1 MKQYEAVIEAMERE
15 GGYAT
20 LGRLYQVVPTMA
32 ECAWETKTPF
42 ASIRRIVQ
50 DPRFFFRIRP
60 GLWALNN
67 HRGRLPESVL
77 PSGKTPVARVS
88 ENTHAYYQG
97 LLAEVGAMR
106 HMEIFVPLQDKNRPF
121 MQRTLASVT
130 TVPAMYKFTYDEMLR
145 KAQTVDVVWFN
156 DRKMPEAFF
165 EVENSTDML
174 NALSKFVQ
182 LQDFAA
188 RFFIVADAL
197 RKREFADKV
206 ALTAFSDMRNRV
218 LFESYEHV
226 AGLHAKLTELALLE
240 QGEEQH
246 IL

>member
-1 MKQYEAVIEAMERE
+1 MKQHEAVIEAMERE

-20 LGRLYQVVPTMA
+20 LGRLYQVVPTIT
-32 ECAWETKTPF
+32 ECSWGTKTLF

-60 GLWALNN
+60 GLWALNDS
-67 HRGRLPESVL
+67 RDRLPESVL
-77 PSGKTPVARVS
+77 PSRKTPVAKVS

-97 LLAEVGAMR
+97 LIVEVGVMR
-106 HMEIFVPLQDKNRPF
+106 HMEAFVPLQDKNKPF
-121 MQRTLASVT
+121 MQGTLASVA

-156 DRKMPEAFF
+156 ERKMPEAFF

-197 RKREFADKV
+197 RKREFTDKV
-206 ALTAFSDMRNRV
+206 ALTAFGDVRNRV
-218 LFESYEHV
+218 LFESYEHI
-226 AGLHAKLTELALLE
+226 ADLHAKLTELALLE
-240 QGEEQH
+240 QGEDQR
-246 IL
+246 L

>member
-1 MKQYEAVIEAMERE
+1 MKQYEAVIKAMERE

-20 LGRLYQVVPTMA
+20 LGRLYQVVPTVA

-60 GLWALNN
+60 GLWALNDC
-67 HRGRLPESVL
+67 RDRLPESVL
-77 PSGKTPVARVS
+77 PSGKTPIAKVS

-97 LLAEVGAMR
+97 LIVQVGVMR
-106 HMEIFVPLQDKNRPF
+106 HMGTFVPLQDKNKPF
-121 MQRTLASVT
+121 MQRTLASVA
-130 TVPAMYKFTYDEMLR
+130 TVTAMYKFTYDETLR

-156 DRKMPEAFF
+156 ERKMPEAFF
-165 EVENSTDML
+165 EIENSTDML

-197 RKREFADKV
+197 RKREFTDKV
-206 ALTAFSDMRNRV
+206 ALTAFGDVRNRV
-218 LFESYEHV
+218 LFESYEHI
-226 AGLHAKLTELALLE
+226 ADLHAKLTELAMLE
-240 QGEEQH
+240 QGEDQR
-246 IL
+246 L

>member
-1 MKQYEAVIEAMERE
+1 MNQREAVIEAMKHE
-15 GGYAT
+15 GGYTT
-20 LGRLYQVVPTMA
+20 LGRLYRVVPTIA
-32 ECAWETKTPF
+32 ECVWETKTPF

-60 GLWALNN
+60 GLWALNDFRN
-67 HRGRLPESVL
+67 RLPESVL
-77 PSGKTPVARVS
+77 PSGKTPVVRVS
-88 ENTHAYYQG
+88 ENIHAYYQG

-106 HMEIFVPLQDKNRPF
+106 HMEIFIPLQDKNRPF

-130 TVPAMYKFTYDEMLR
+130 TVPTIYKFTYDETLR

-156 DRKMPEAFF
+156 ERKMPEAFF

-197 RKREFADKV
+197 RQREFADKI
-206 ALTAFSDMRNRV
+206 ALAAFGDVHNRV
-218 LFESYEHV
+218 LFESYEHIAV
-226 AGLHAKLTELALLE
+226 LHAKLSELALLE
-240 QGEEQH
+240 QDEGQR
-246 IL
+246 L

>member
-1 MKQYEAVIEAMERE
+1 MKQHEAVIEAMERE

-20 LGRLYQVVPTMA
+20 LGRLYQVVPTIT

-60 GLWALNN
+60 GLWALNDW
-67 HRGRLPESVL
+67 RDRLPKSIL
-77 PSGKTPVARVS
+77 PSGKIPVARVN

-106 HMEIFVPLQDKNRPF
+106 HMETFVPLQDRNRPF
-121 MQRTLASVT
+121 MQGTLASVT
-130 TVPAMYKFTYDEMLR
+130 TVSAMYKFTYDETLR

-156 DRKMPEAFF
+156 ERKMPDAFF

-197 RKREFADKV
+197 RRREFTDKI
-206 ALTAFSDMRNRV
+206 ALTAFRDMRSRV

-226 AGLHAKLTELALLE
+226 AVLHAKLSELALLGRGE
-240 QGEEQH
+240 QQT
-246 IL
+246 L

>member
-1 MKQYEAVIEAMERE
+1 MKQHEAVIEAMKRE

-20 LGRLYQVVPTMA
+20 LSRLYQLVPTIA
-32 ECAWETKTPF
+32 ECSWGTKTPF
-42 ASIRRIVQ
+42 ASIRRIMQ

-60 GLWALNN
+60 GLWGLNDSRN
-67 HRGRLPESVL
+67 GLPESIF
-77 PSGKTPVARVS
+77 PSGKTPTVKAR

-97 LLAEVGAMR
+97 LLVEVGGMR
-106 HMEIFVPLQDKNRPF
+106 HMETYVPLQDKNKPF
-121 MQRTLASVT
+121 MQRTLASVA
-130 TVPAMYKFTYDEMLR
+130 TVPMMYKFTYEETLR

-156 DRKMPEAFF
+156 NRKMPEAFF

-188 RFFIVADAL
+188 RFYIVADAL

-206 ALTAFSDMRNRV
+206 ALAAFGNVSRRV

-226 AGLHAKLTELALLE
+226 AAMHAKLTELALLE
-240 QGEEQH
+240 QEEGQT
-246 IL
+246 L